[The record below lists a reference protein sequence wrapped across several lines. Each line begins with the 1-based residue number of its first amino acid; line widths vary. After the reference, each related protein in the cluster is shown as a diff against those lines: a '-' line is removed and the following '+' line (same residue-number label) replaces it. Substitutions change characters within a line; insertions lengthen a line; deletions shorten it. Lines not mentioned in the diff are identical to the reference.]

1 METFRSR
8 ISQVTLSSAT
18 TALILALLLSVHSPI
33 ARAEPAPPNRDNYV
47 RVQLSDGRVLFAG
60 GSDDDGKPIARAT
73 IYDPAANKFI
83 PAGAMLTPR
92 CGPVATSLP
101 DGAVLIAG
109 GATCSDEPA
118 PIKSLE
124 IFDPK
129 TATFHTAGELTV
141 PRFDLS
147 ATLLQNGKVLIA
159 QGYDA
164 AHSAVARTELYNPA
178 TGPVEYGGS
187 MVTPRCFA
195 SQTKLANGMVL
206 LAGGI
211 RCDDPEHA
219 AIKAVEIY
227 DPVGQFGRVGEMN
240 VARVCQSA
248 TLMKDGKVL
257 IAGGASGFGYG
268 NTLDSAELYDPEKAT
283 FSPTGNMTRP
293 RACASGTMRDDGTVL
308 IKGGHSQ
315 SAPGAPPVDLT
326 DSEVYDPAT
335 GKFTAASLAQ

>member
-1 METFRSR
+1 
-8 ISQVTLSSAT
+8 VKLSSAT
-18 TALILALLLSVHSPI
+18 VALTTALLLSMHPAI
-33 ARAEPAPPNRDNYV
+33 ARAELAPPNRDNYL
-47 RVQLSDGRVLFAG
+47 RVQLRDGRVLFAG
-60 GSDDDGKPIARAT
+60 GSDNDGKPIPRAT
-73 IYDPAANKFI
+73 IFDPAANKFT

-92 CGPVATSLP
+92 CGPVATSLA
-101 DGAVLIAG
+101 DGTVLIAG

-124 IFDPK
+124 ILDPK
-129 TATFHTAGELTV
+129 TATFHAAGELTV

-159 QGYDA
+159 QGYDS
-164 AHSAVARTELYNPA
+164 AHTAVARTELYNPA
-178 TGPVEYGGS
+178 TGAVEYGGS
-187 MVTPRCFA
+187 MMTPRCFA

-206 LAGGI
+206 FAGGI

-219 AIKAVEIY
+219 AITAVEIY
-227 DPVGQFGRVGEMN
+227 DPAGQFARVGEMN

-257 IAGGASGFGYG
+257 IAGGATGFGYAAA
-268 NTLDSAELYDPEKAT
+268 LDSAEIYVPEKAT
-283 FSPTGNMTRP
+283 FSPTGNMTKP
-293 RACASGTMRDDGTVL
+293 RACASGTARDDGTVL

-315 SAPGAPPVDLT
+315 TTPGTPPVDLT
-326 DSEVYDPAT
+326 DSEIYDPAT

>member
-1 METFRSR
+1 MK
-8 ISQVTLSSAT
+8 LSSAT
-18 TALILALLLSVHSPI
+18 FALILVPLLSMHPAI
-33 ARAEPAPPNRDNYV
+33 ALAEPAPPNRDNYV
-47 RVQLSDGRVLFAG
+47 RVQLNDGRVLFAG
-60 GSDDDGKPIARAT
+60 GADDNGKPIARAT
-73 IYDPAANKFI
+73 VYDPAANKFI
-83 PAGAMLTPR
+83 PAGAMLAPR
-92 CGPVATSLP
+92 CGPLATLLP
-101 DGAVLIAG
+101 DGTVLIAG
-109 GATCSDEPA
+109 GATCSDEPG

-129 TATFHTAGELTV
+129 TGTFRSAGELTV

-147 ATLLQNGKVLIA
+147 ATPLQNGKVLIA

-164 AHSAVARTELYNPA
+164 AHTAVARTELYNPV
-178 TGPVEYGGS
+178 TGAIEYGGA

-206 LAGGI
+206 FAGGI

-227 DPVGQFGRVGEMN
+227 DLAGQFGRVGEMN

-257 IAGGASGFGYG
+257 IAGGATGFAYAIS
-268 NTLDSAELYDPEKAT
+268 LDSAELYDPEKAT
-283 FSPTGNMTRP
+283 FSPTSNMTKP
-293 RACASGTMRDDGTVL
+293 RACASGTARDDGTVL

-315 SAPGAPPVDLT
+315 SAPGTPPVDLT
-326 DSEVYDPAT
+326 DSEIYDPTT